1 MALPE
6 LQDGAQSRQKAE
18 YVGHTLSKRGKS
30 DYIELTYKR
39 LDGPN
44 PGVEA
49 KTGNFVTAL
58 DEASRELIKAKGEFV
73 VVKTKD
79 GKFWPLTKVESMDTY
94 VAKAPST
101 SNYGSFGSGK
111 GFNKAGAG
119 TSTFNNAGIKV
130 GAVLHDAVSL
140 VGAGHYQGKS
150 QDSIQAVKE
159 TAEQLLGLSYELEA
173 NVNAGKYEPKT
184 SSITTPKTVSAKV
197 TPTTLEIV
205 EQEDSLDN
213 IEF

>member
-44 PGVEA
+44 PGVES

-58 DEASRELIKAKGEFV
+58 DEASRDLIKAKGTFV

-79 GKFWPLTKVESMDTY
+79 GKFWPLTKIEDV
-94 VAKAPST
+94 ST
-101 SNYGSFGSGK
+101 FLEKKPYTGGGGGFTKSSGGGGS
-111 GFNKAGAG
+111 
-119 TSTFNNAGIKV
+119 FNNAGIKV
-130 GAVLHDAVSL
+130 GAVLHDAVAL
-140 VGAGHYQGKS
+140 AGTGATTAK
-150 QDSIQAVKE
+150 VK
-159 TAEQLLGLSYELEA
+159 TIAEELLKLSYELEA
-173 NVNAGKYEPKT
+173 NVNAGKYEPGKAT
-184 SSITTPKTVSAKV
+184 V
-197 TPTTLEIV
+197 TPSPLAKMAEVV
-205 EQEDSLDN
+205 EQEDDLDN
-213 IEF
+213 IDF

>member
-44 PGVEA
+44 PGVES

-58 DEASRELIKAKGEFV
+58 DEASRDLIKAKGTFV

-79 GKFWPLTKVESMDTY
+79 GKFWPLTKIEDVSTFVEKKPYT
-94 VAKAPST
+94 
-101 SNYGSFGSGK
+101 GGGG
-111 GFNKAGAG
+111 GFNKSSGG
-119 TSTFNNAGIKV
+119 GGTFNNAGIKT
-130 GAVLHDAVSL
+130 GAILHDACAL
-140 VGAGHYQGKS
+140 VGVGGKIA
-150 QDSIQAVKE
+150 DVKRV
-159 TAEQLLGLSYELEA
+159 AEELLHLSYELEKNITDGKYVP
-173 NVNAGKYEPKT
+173 NVNTFESP
-184 SSITTPKTVSAKV
+184 INTVKV
-197 TPTTLEIV
+197 QAV
-205 EQEDSLDN
+205 EEDDSLDN
-213 IEF
+213 IDF